1 MPDILSKH
9 MVITDECR
17 ANHGDVGAID
27 VALHHVKRDYLEL
40 LKAWPQGKG
49 ATFHVKFSVE
59 YEKES

>member
-9 MVITDECR
+9 EVISDECR

-27 VALHHVKRDYLEL
+27 VALHHIKTNYLGL

-49 ATFHVKFSVE
+49 AKFHVKLSVE
-59 YEKES
+59 YEKEV